1 MDVGLLTA
9 RYPETD
15 GQTERF
21 NSTTEAYLRAFVNYA
36 GDDWSDWLSM
46 AEISANSQRS
56 EASDTLDMSPF
67 YACYGYNPRTGI
79 EPPTDSELLEA
90 GYDID
95 ARAFV
100 ERVQL
105 IEQHA
110 SQHLR

>member
-1 MDVGLLTA
+1 
-9 RYPETD
+9 
-15 GQTERF
+15 
-21 NSTTEAYLRAFVNYA
+21 
-36 GDDWSDWLSM
+36 
-46 AEISANSQRS
+46 
-56 EASDTLDMSPF
+56 MSPF